1 MIANVL
7 MLDVAPNILKK
18 TAAVTEIMIAVKLR
32 LLIANVL
39 VKDAALKMLM
49 RIAAVLLEMVIAAK

>member
-1 MIANVL
+1 
-7 MLDVAPNILKK
+7 MLDVAPNILRK